1 MELSAEKFRQSTLTD
16 LVLTVEDILLQGEKK
31 QFSVFKII
39 LVAIKLKVVFQ
50 GRIQK
55 AVSTNLVKH
64 GLWS

>member
-16 LVLTVEDILLQGEKK
+16 LVLTIEGILLQNEKK

-39 LVAIKLKVVFQ
+39 LVAIKLKIVFQ

-55 AVSTNLVKH
+55 AVSTNLVRH
-64 GLWS
+64 GIW